1 MTFAKGGTEVAI
13 VGMGCTKFGDHW
25 NRSVDDLIIDAAS
38 EAIAAVPGLSMPDI
52 EAFWFG
58 TAVSGQSGLALS
70 RPLKIVNKPIT
81 RVENMCATGSEAVRA
96 ACYAVAA
103 GAYDVV
109 MALGA
114 EKLKDSAMAGLV
126 IPSVPNDGTAVDL
139 TAPAMFSFLVDGY
152 ANAYGV
158 SHEEMR
164 AVLTHIARK
173 NHANGAKNPR
183 SHFQKEVS
191 VETVESSPKMG
202 GMLGIFDCSGIS
214 DGAAAAIICRAED
227 VHRYTD
233 QPMYVRALSLAV
245 GAGSGGSDPNYDY
258 TSFPEVVASAEA
270 AYRQAGITDPSSQIS
285 MAEVHD
291 CFTPTELVLMED
303 LGFSERGQGWKDVLS
318 GRFDLEGAL
327 PVNPDGGLKSFG
339 HPVGASGLR
348 MLFEMW
354 LQLRGQAGDRQLTDP
369 TVGLTHNLGGQP
381 GEVVSFVSIVGAT
394 PE

>member
-1 MTFAKGGTEVAI
+1 VTFTGNGTEVAI
-13 VGMGCTKFGDHW
+13 VGMGCTRFGDHW
-25 NRSVDDLIIDAAS
+25 NRSVDDLIVDAAN
-38 EAIAAVPGLSMPDI
+38 EAVASVPGLTLEDL
-52 EAFWFG
+52 EAFWLG

-70 RPLKIVNKPIT
+70 RPLKIKNKPIT
-81 RVENMCATGSEAVRA
+81 RVENMCATGSDALRN

-126 IPSVPNDGTAVDL
+126 IPSVPNDGTTAEL

-152 ANAYGV
+152 ATRYGV
-158 SHEEMR
+158 SQEEMR

-191 VETVESSPKMG
+191 ARVIETSPTMA
-202 GMLGIFDCSGIS
+202 GMLRVFDCSGIS
-214 DGAAAAIICRAED
+214 DGSAAAIVCRAED

-233 QPMYVRALSLAV
+233 RPMYVRALSLTV
-245 GAGSGGSDPNYDY
+245 GSGTGGSDPEYDY
-258 TSFPEVVASAEA
+258 TTFPEVVVSANN
-270 AYRQAGITDPSSQIS
+270 AYRQAGITDPATEIS

-303 LGFSERGQGWKDVLS
+303 LGFSERGHGWKDVLS
-318 GRFDLEGAL
+318 GRYDLTGSL

-354 LQLRGQAGDRQLTDP
+354 LQFRGEAGGRQIVEP

-381 GEVVSFVSIVGAT
+381 GEVVSFVSVVGKT
-394 PE
+394 PR

>member
-1 MTFAKGGTEVAI
+1 MSNRNPGVAI
-13 VGMGCTKFGDHW
+13 VGMGCTRFSDHW
-25 NRSVDDLIIDAAS
+25 DKSVDDLLIDAVT
-38 EAIAAVPGLSMPDI
+38 EAVGGVPGLELPDI
-52 EAFWFG
+52 EAFWLG
-58 TAVSGQSGLALS
+58 TAVSGASGLVLS
-70 RPLKIVNKPIT
+70 KPLKIANKPIT
-81 RVENMCATGSEAVRA
+81 RVENMCATGSEAVRN

-109 MALGA
+109 MAVGV

-126 IPSVPNDGTAVDL
+126 IPSAPSDGTLADL
-139 TAPAMFSFLVDGY
+139 TAPAMFSFLVPAY
-152 ANAYGV
+152 AAKYGV
-158 SHEEMR
+158 DESTMR
-164 AVLTHIARK
+164 EVLTHIAQK

-183 SHFQKEVS
+183 SHFQKAVGADVIS
-191 VETVESSPKMG
+191 RSPKIA

-227 VHRYTD
+227 AHRYTD
-233 QPMYVRALSLAV
+233 KPMYVRALSLAV
-245 GAGSGGSDPNYDY
+245 GTGTGGIDQDYDY
-258 TSFPEVVASAEA
+258 TSFPEVVASANA
-270 AYRQAGITDPSSQIS
+270 AYAQAGITDPSSQIS

-303 LGFSERGQGWKDVLS
+303 LGFSPRGRGWSDVLS
-318 GRFDLEGAL
+318 GRFDLDGSL

-354 LQLRGQAGDRQLTDP
+354 LQLRGEAGPRQIAAPKL
-369 TVGLTHNLGGQP
+369 GLTHNLGGQP
-381 GEVVSFVSIVGAT
+381 GECVSFVSIVGAE